1 MLELTGMQSRMK
13 SAQSGEVRVI
23 SFKVQA
29 DMRRAM
35 RQRAVDDDVDVSEVI
50 RRALARYLEHGPE
63 TEH

>member
-1 MLELTGMQSRMK
+1 MLESTGMQSRMK
-13 SAQSGEVRVI
+13 SSQSGEARVI

-50 RRALARYLEHGPE
+50 RRALTSYLTEGRGE
-63 TEH
+63 TH

>member
-1 MLELTGMQSRMK
+1 MLESTGMQSRMK
-13 SAQSGEVRVI
+13 SAQYGAARVI

-50 RRALARYLEHGPE
+50 RRALSCYLAEYRSGPQ
-63 TEH
+63 